1 MNDPL
6 DSQSASPGKRAA
18 SARRLRALRG
28 STAALT
34 VSLVIAFSATVANRH
49 DLGEA
54 ASADAAQTTSGGS
67 TSGGSLT
74 ADATSTVTMAQPE
87 RLVTRQS

>member
-6 DSQSASPGKRAA
+6 DPQSVAPSKRAA
-18 SARRLRALRG
+18 TARRLRAIRG

-34 VSLVIAFSATVANRH
+34 VSLVIAFSATVANRY
-49 DLGEA
+49 DLGEV
-54 ASADAAQTTSGGS
+54 ASADAAQAASSGSPEAGS
-67 TSGGSLT
+67 AVVETI
-74 ADATSTVTMAQPE
+74 AQPE

>member
-6 DSQSASPGKRAA
+6 DPQSASPGKRAA

-34 VSLVIAFSATVANRH
+34 VSLVIAFSATVANRQ

-54 ASADAAQTTSGGS
+54 APADAGQT

-74 ADATSTVTMAQPE
+74 ADTTSTQTIDQPE

>member
-6 DSQSASPGKRAA
+6 DPQSVAPGKRAA
-18 SARRLRALRG
+18 TARRLRAIRG

-34 VSLVIAFSATVANRH
+34 VSLVIAFSVTVANRQ

-54 ASADAAQTTSGGS
+54 AAADSGQTSAGVSPAAGPAQIETIE
-67 TSGGSLT
+67 
-74 ADATSTVTMAQPE
+74 QPE
-87 RLVTRQS
+87 RLITRQS

>member
-6 DSQSASPGKRAA
+6 DPQSAAPGKGAA
-18 SARRLRALRG
+18 TARRLRAIRG

-34 VSLVIAFSATVANRH
+34 VSLVIAFSATVANRE

-54 ASADAAQTTSGGS
+54 VAADPGQTAAGGLS
-67 TSGGSLT
+67 PT
-74 ADATSTVTMAQPE
+74 ANAGTVETIAQPE

>member
-6 DSQSASPGKRAA
+6 DSQSATPGKRAA
-18 SARRLRALRG
+18 TARRLRALRG

-67 TSGGSLT
+67 LT
-74 ADATSTVTMAQPE
+74 ADTTTTETIAQPE